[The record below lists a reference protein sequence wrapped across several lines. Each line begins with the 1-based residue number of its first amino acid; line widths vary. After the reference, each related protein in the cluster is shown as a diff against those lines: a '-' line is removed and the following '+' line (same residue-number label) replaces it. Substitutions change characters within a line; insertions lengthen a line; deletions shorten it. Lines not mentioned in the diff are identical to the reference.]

1 LVYYYQGVEHLMAK
15 LKSPL
20 LSQSQVKTFTIG
32 VKEVNVK
39 SFSYLRTYDRRWYW
53 KLAFGLNLTIVSMMM
68 SSGGLVYYLIFK

>member
-1 LVYYYQGVEHLMAK
+1 MLEFIICNLFVEFGGHIFQQIIGITIGVEHLMAK

-39 SFSYLRTYDRRWYW
+39 
-53 KLAFGLNLTIVSMMM
+53 K
-68 SSGGLVYYLIFK
+68 